1 MDECL
6 KLLILF
12 TSLSLVIEPHQ
23 WALLVTVQ
31 DYEIL
36 TVQLPKIL
44 KNELFSDVEY
54 TPLVF

>member
-23 WALLVTVQ
+23 RALLVTVQ